1 MNIDSDNIIGNSYEG
16 NGWSKYQMLV
26 LQQLKDHNSVL
37 QNLNKEIIEVKQLNA
52 VADAESKMWKI
63 KVMSDIESLRTDVD
77 KELYE
82 ENGLHKRLSK
92 VERDLDLDD
101 HLATKSK
108 ATLALY
114 GSIAMFV
121 LNALIQIIAIY
132 LNVK

>member
-1 MNIDSDNIIGNSYEG
+1 MNTEFDNNIGNSYEG

-26 LQQLKDHNSVL
+26 LQQLKDHNAVL
-37 QNLNKEIIEVKQLNA
+37 QNLNKEIVEVKQLNA

-63 KVMSDIESLRTDVD
+63 KVMSDLESLRSDVD

-82 ENGLHKRLSK
+82 EHGMYKRLSK

-114 GSIAMFV
+114 GSIAMFI
-121 LNALIQIIAIY
+121 LNALIQIVAIY
-132 LNVK
+132 LKVK